1 MNIHVGDQAPDFT
14 LKSQHGEDVALSS
27 LRGRRVV
34 LVFFPFAFSGV
45 CTGELTE
52 LRDNVDLYDS
62 DDTEILA
69 LSCDHFFSNRA
80 FADAE
85 GYRFNILSDFWPHG
99 RVCADY
105 GVFNDDIGAAERSTF
120 IIDGGG
126 VVRWTVHN
134 QIGEARD
141 VNEYRKVLSELT

>member
-14 LKSQHGEDVALSS
+14 LKSQHGEDVTLSS

-45 CTGELTE
+45 CTGEWTG

-62 DDTEILA
+62 DDTELLA

-80 FADAE
+80 FAEAE
-85 GYRFNILSDFWPHG
+85 GSRRIILGDFGPHG

-105 GVFNDDIGAAERSTF
+105 GVFNVEIGAAERRAF
-120 IIDGGG
+120 IVDGGG
-126 VVRWTVHN
+126 VVRWTV
-134 QIGEARD
+134 QKQRGEPRD